1 MEIVMSYEDF
11 KILSKN
17 FRKAFGQMLRA
28 TDMDEALRLTKR
40 FISTIDKEPII
51 KDFIEKN
58 HTRVYDFNKIIEEKN
73 GEDKFDLPFDEN
85 EEVSYIYQLLKH
97 ITENNLSY
105 LDFAFPYREGRQI
118 VNMIKNF
125 NREVVNLLVDH
136 ITSYLEE
143 TAIKMGIE
151 GKQNAKYVF
160 NNSSVGNFLSN
171 EGDVYGDTTLNQTN
185 NNHEGEG
192 IQSIAKELIQ
202 LLKDSNI
209 DNAELKEDAIDHVE
223 EIAKKVENGEEVKP
237 SLIRRA
243 TTALTNVTGLAGAGT
258 ALATTI
264 PQFIEA
270 VQAIPMP

>member
-143 TAIKMGIE
+143 KAIIMGID
-151 GKQNAKYVF
+151 GKQNAKMVF
-160 NNSSVGNFLSN
+160 NGNIGNFVSN
-171 EGDVYGDTTLNQTN
+171 EGNVYGNTTLNQTN
-185 NNHEGEG
+185 NNQDAAAL
-192 IQSIAKELIQ
+192 QSIAKDLIQ
-202 LLKDSNI
+202 LLKDSKI

-243 TTALTNVTGLAGAGT
+243 TTTLTNVTGLAGAGT